1 MLIMV
6 FAVNSA
12 TNTVSLANNQY
23 PENLAGVLDNKEGKY
38 TEEQQQEA
46 CKKLNAREYA
56 AFGHLGGSG
65 SSWGMR
71 DQMKA
76 YVKYVESLSPEE
88 QQSDSYRGTLGS
100 VKSMISQFDAYI
112 RDNNI
117 PDTRKGGGGKEKIPD
132 SPIVEMLKTAEEALE
147 KRAAKRAKAREAEKT
162 ADSTSVNVT
171 LSTAALEILKASAT
185 GDKAVDTDGKAGPAP
200 IKAALPD
207 ASAAGVGDEDKQTSG
222 IVKLF
227 NKGIDR
233 LRKAVG

>member
-117 PDTRKGGGGKEKIPD
+117 PDTRKGGGGDAAKIPD
-132 SPIVEMLKTAEEALE
+132 SPIVKMLKESSEAL
-147 KRAAKRAKAREAEKT
+147 AKTVESRTKAREDAKT
-162 ADSTSVNVT
+162 AAAASTPVNVT
-171 LSTAALEILKASAT
+171 LSTAALEILQASGSKDRA
-185 GDKAVDTDGKAGPAP
+185 GD
-200 IKAALPD
+200 
-207 ASAAGVGDEDKQTSG
+207 
-222 IVKLF
+222 
-227 NKGIDR
+227 
-233 LRKAVG
+233 